1 MLILPPVDSGTTT
14 LANFERGVYEPSSEA
29 RDGMRVFD
37 GSEEEEDVEGS
48 RLPLLIVLA
57 LLVLAMFAG
66 VVWLAYTQGV
76 ARGRGETPVLTA
88 ANGPERVAPQD
99 GGGNVPYQ
107 GFKIYEQP
115 APPDDSAEAPA
126 AKPAPAPVAV
136 TPAPPPVVKAEAP
149 PAPKPAPVKPVP
161 AKIEPAPA
169 KPAPVRTETPPK
181 SVAALIQQA
190 NSEAS
195 KPAPKAP
202 PPAAKPA
209 GAPSVQATGA
219 PRSLTPPPQVA
230 AAAPAKLVAPATPAT
245 NGSYMLQIGAFKSQ
259 AEAAAAWKTYQAR
272 HAALLSGYSDNVQ
285 QADLGEKGT
294 WYRLRVGGF
303 ADKEVATA
311 LCDRLKAD
319 GGACMLGR

>member
-14 LANFERGVYEPSSEA
+14 LANFERGVYEPSTEA
-29 RDGMRVFD
+29 RDGARVFD

-126 AKPAPAPVAV
+126 AAAAKPAPVAV
-136 TPAPPPVVKAEAP
+136 TPAPPPPVVKAEAP
-149 PAPKPAPVKPVP
+149 PAPKPAP
-161 AKIEPAPA
+161 AKIEPAPV
-169 KPAPVRTETPPK
+169 KPAPAKTETPPK

-190 NSEAS
+190 NSEPVKPA
-195 KPAPKAP
+195 PAPKAP
-202 PPAAKPA
+202 PAAKPA
-209 GAPSVQATGA
+209 PAPAQATGA
-219 PRSLTPPPQVA
+219 PRSLTPPQQVA
-230 AAAPAKLVAPATPAT
+230 ANAPAKLAAPAAAAS
-245 NGSYMLQIGAFKSQ
+245 GSYMLQIGAFKSQ
-259 AEAAAAWKTYQAR
+259 AEAAAAWKTYQGK

-294 WYRLRVGGF
+294 WYRLRIGGF